1 MERQEIK
8 DTAGRFVFEKHGSA
22 HVMTDAPA
30 YFAACRFP
38 LPSGAAGLDQI
49 GDWGGQRKP
58 KTKDR
63 ILSALRAADR
73 SYELVYDAAHGR
85 RYRLA
90 VWPAF
95 SDPAMAQA
103 ARRAAIAA
111 ANELGATLAYEM
123 EQSA

>member
-1 MERQEIK
+1 MTRQEIK
-8 DTAGRFVFEKHGSA
+8 DTTGDFVFEKHGNA
-22 HVMTDAPA
+22 HVMIAAP
-30 YFAACRFP
+30 FASCLFP
-38 LPSGAAGLDQI
+38 LPSGAAGLDKI

-63 ILSALRAADR
+63 ILSALRAAGR

-95 SDPAMAQA
+95 SDLTMAQA

-111 ANELGATLAYEM
+111 ANELGTTLAYEM
-123 EQSA
+123 GQSA

>member
-8 DTAGRFVFEKHGSA
+8 DTAGRFVFEKHGNA
-22 HVMTDAPA
+22 HVMTDGARI
-30 YFAACRFP
+30 FRSRAAFP
-38 LPSGAAGLDQI
+38 LPSGAAGLDKI
-49 GDWGGQRKP
+49 GDWGGQKKP

-123 EQSA
+123 ERG